1 MSAESR
7 MSAER
12 IEHLHVGRPH
22 HFVNDPSDQAGL
34 WLLPSTRKVGVICL
48 IITESALFAIFV
60 VAYVFYMGKS
70 LNPPFPRD
78 VIAFPSKTPW
88 LASIA
93 LFASSF
99 TIIYAEKMM
108 HKLDRKQFLI
118 WWGVTMFLGAYFV
131 YYSAVEWMELIYHEG
146 LTISVNVFGT
156 TFYSLVGLHL
166 SHVIVG
172 LILLSI
178 IFLLTLLG
186 KIPTDH
192 IEHTEMISWYWH
204 FVDGIWVVVLTLV
217 YFISARY

>member
-1 MSAESR
+1 MSAEK
-7 MSAER
+7 
-12 IEHLHVGRPH
+12 IGGLHVGKPH
-22 HFVNDPSDQAGL
+22 SFVNDPSEEAGP
-34 WLLPSTRKVGVICL
+34 WVLPSQRKVGMICL
-48 IITESALFAIFV
+48 ILTETALFSIFV
-60 VAYVFYMGKS
+60 VAFVFYMGKS

-78 VIAFPSKTPW
+78 VIPFPSKTPW
-88 LASIA
+88 LASFA

-108 HKLDRKQFLI
+108 HKLDRKNFLI
-118 WWGVTMFLGAYFV
+118 WWGVTMALGAYFV
-131 YYSAVEWMELIYHEG
+131 FFSFSEWMELIYHEG
-146 LTISVNVFGT
+146 LTISVNVFGS

-178 IFLLTLLG
+178 IFVLTLLG
-186 KIPTDH
+186 KIPEDH

-217 YFISARY
+217 YFISPRF